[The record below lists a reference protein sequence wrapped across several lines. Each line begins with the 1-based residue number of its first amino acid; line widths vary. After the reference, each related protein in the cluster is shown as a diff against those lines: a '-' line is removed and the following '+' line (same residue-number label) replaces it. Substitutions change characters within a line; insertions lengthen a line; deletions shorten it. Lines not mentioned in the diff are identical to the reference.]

1 MLQAPHR
8 VPEIC
13 DPSRYAKQI
22 RTVTGGGTALR
33 VSDELC
39 STFGTNPAED
49 FLGAALGAHLVRVQ
63 FSNGFRIVSRPSMIW
78 PACRSEYGDVLY
90 GA

>member
-22 RTVTGGGTALR
+22 RTVTWRRYRLR
-33 VSDELC
+33 VSDELG

-49 FLGAALGAHLVRVQ
+49 FLGAAPSARTWFG
-63 FSNGFRIVSRPSMIW
+63 FSSRMDF
-78 PACRSEYGDVLY
+78 E
-90 GA
+90 